1 MTSQISTFI
10 RPAFSAIIE
19 MTVIQFFFLKTVKE
33 FVGDTLKALEIV
45 RTTFKRMSHF
55 FIGDN
60 LITTLRTVHI
70 QRH

>member
-1 MTSQISTFI
+1 
-10 RPAFSAIIE
+10 